1 MIGVGEESGSLD
13 FMLQKIA
20 DYYEAEV
27 EAMLAS
33 LTAAI
38 EPLLIVVLGFMVGF
52 IVISM
57 FAPMLSVITELS
69 K

>member
-1 MIGVGEESGSLD
+1 
-13 FMLQKIA
+13 
-20 DYYEAEV
+20 V